1 MNKTTQADTSARLVY
16 DIVFSVQN
24 NPELQYCCFAALLI
38 VLVVKMAAKVQK
50 NKFDDISLL
59 QSSK

>member
-50 NKFDDISLL
+50 K
-59 QSSK
+59 QV